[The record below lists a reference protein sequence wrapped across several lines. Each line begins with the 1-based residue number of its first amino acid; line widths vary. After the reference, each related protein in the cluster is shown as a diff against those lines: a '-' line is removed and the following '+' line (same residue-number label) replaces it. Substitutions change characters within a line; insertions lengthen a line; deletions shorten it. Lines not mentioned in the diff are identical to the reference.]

1 LVNSPGS
8 QSRPHLPIGVLVA
21 ASAAAALLVMHA
33 MRDKAPK
40 IAPATAVLPP
50 WGGQSKADGIPS
62 GVGYAPDAQYGHQA
76 AAPGDNA
83 SDTDGAPPIAPEVAS
98 VWSVPIP
105 TIPSLAAEH
114 MPETPTWSR
123 PVTGLQDVAALRYR
137 IETLL
142 VSDPEALRQAN
153 ALLDEVD
160 PQIRA
165 QNLDVLA
172 DSFGL
177 D

>member
-1 LVNSPGS
+1 
-8 QSRPHLPIGVLVA
+8 
-21 ASAAAALLVMHA
+21 
-33 MRDKAPK
+33 
-40 IAPATAVLPP
+40 
-50 WGGQSKADGIPS
+50 
-62 GVGYAPDAQYGHQA
+62 
-76 AAPGDNA
+76 
-83 SDTDGAPPIAPEVAS
+83 
-98 VWSVPIP
+98 
-105 TIPSLAAEH
+105 
-114 MPETPTWSR
+114 
-123 PVTGLQDVAALRYR
+123 VTGLQDVAALRYR